1 MNRYNTFSFP
11 SSDHLDSTGP
21 PAFVLCWLHL
31 LFIFTS
37 VCILIWIMEEVSEE
51 EEGCERGVPHSMC
64 PWLFSAPAL
73 EQVERGWGVV
83 GCRKRRTVGLG
94 VWLCLVQ
101 GQVSGSC
108 SLFPLH
114 LLLPAC
120 LLTWLALL
128 SDLITVYKS
137 KASCQP
143 HSLH

>member
-1 MNRYNTFSFP
+1 
-11 SSDHLDSTGP
+11 
-21 PAFVLCWLHL
+21 
-31 LFIFTS
+31 
-37 VCILIWIMEEVSEE
+37 MEEVSEE

-73 EQVERGWGVV
+73 LRVDQVGG
-83 GCRKRRTVGLG
+83 GGLKEEE
-94 VWLCLVQ
+94 VCWTL
-101 GQVSGSC
+101 
-108 SLFPLH
+108 SLAVPGAGPGFWV
-114 LLLPAC
+114 LLSFSFSPSPFSTSSC